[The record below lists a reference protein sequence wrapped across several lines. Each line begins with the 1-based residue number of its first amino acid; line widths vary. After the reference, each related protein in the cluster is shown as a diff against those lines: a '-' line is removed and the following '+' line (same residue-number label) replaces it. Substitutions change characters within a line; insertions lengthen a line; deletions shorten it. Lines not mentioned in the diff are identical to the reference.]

1 VTGVGALS
9 IVIVTWNSADQLEA
23 CLRSFRE
30 RPPSRPHRIV
40 VVDNASSDES
50 VAVARRYEGVEV
62 VANEVNLGLAAAND
76 QGMRAAPADAFLLC
90 NPDIEVG
97 SGAVDALVDLL
108 ERHPRAAFAVP
119 RLRYPDGRG
128 QTSVGDLPSLREA
141 LLGGRRRRGR
151 PDDAGYWWHSWP
163 HDVERPVGRGAEAC
177 YLVRGAAVEQVGFQD
192 PRFPLDWEGIDW
204 TRRMRDHGWEVWF
217 TPAAEV
223 VHIGGSSIRQAP
235 YRWAMQSHVGLYRYF
250 APRMPR
256 PLRPL
261 LAMAVAAR
269 SLTKMLV
276 TATGTSTYEL
286 ARRRH
291 RAAP

>member
-1 VTGVGALS
+1 VTAVNALS
-9 IVIVTWNSADQLEA
+9 IVIVTWNSAEQLDA
-23 CLRSFRE
+23 CLRSFRAHS
-30 RPPSRPHRIV
+30 PSRPHRIV
-40 VVDNASSDES
+40 VVDNASSDHSAS
-50 VAVARRYEGVEV
+50 VAMRYEGVELL
-62 VANEVNLGLAAAND
+62 ANETNLGLAAAND

-108 ERHPRAAFAVP
+108 ERRPRAAFAVP

-128 QTSVGDLPSLREA
+128 QTSVGDLPTLREA
-141 LLGGRRRRGR
+141 LLGGRRRSGQTA
-151 PDDAGYWWHSWP
+151 DTGYWWHTWG
-163 HDVERPVGRGAEAC
+163 HDVERRVGRGAEAC
-177 YLVRGAAVEQVGFQD
+177 YLVRAAAVDEVGFQD

-204 TRRMRDHGWEVWF
+204 TRRMRDHGWEIWF
-217 TPAAEV
+217 TPDAEV

-235 YRWAMQSHVGLYRYF
+235 YRWAVQSHIGLYRYF
-250 APRMPR
+250 APRLPR

-261 LAMAVAAR
+261 LATAVAAR
-269 SLTKMLV
+269 SLAKMLI

-291 RAAP
+291 RADP